1 MDAGLLVNLLSSSI
15 AANQVEMKAA
25 EAQLSQFENQSA
37 GSMLV
42 HLVNIVFSS
51 EQTVTVRQAA
61 AIYSKNLLKRR
72 WVVKS
77 EDEAS
82 LQWVPLEAGLR
93 RQVRSVLIEATCGS
107 GAAPLPRQIQTQVNA
122 IISYIAE
129 CDFPREW
136 PELLPS
142 LVKTLSGAPS
152 NELRLNALTVACSVL
167 KKYKTAARS
176 TEVLRELQYILSEF
190 QEIHLQLFA
199 SVLPQIL
206 GSSPQEVMVS
216 AMENVLEIFASLNV
230 VDIPEY
236 YQDNLQTWMGGFF
249 KLLLQPPEFP
259 QTLKNLTCENL
270 ALYAD
275 KYQEVFEPYVTE
287 AVTCVWTT
295 LLGLNGDDDNKNDAI
310 ISSGIKFLSS
320 AANTRW
326 SNSPFENQEALR
338 HIVEKLII
346 PNIQLRDADVELFT
360 DNPDDYIRKDLENA
374 DAETRRRSAVDLVRA
389 LSKFY
394 EAKVTPILLEYVGKL
409 FSSNHHLR
417 SKDAGVQLVIAM
429 AAKGETRAQGVSVV
443 NDKIDINE
451 FFKSQVLLTDELSG
465 LVGVALD
472 EDKAVLKSSCL
483 KFLILFRN
491 KLDRNLVI
499 ESLVKIISNLITN
512 LTTATALNSSSK
524 VLVSYAAHC
533 AYLLLGIVSE
543 EDLALPNKDI
553 AIENAVSLIFASKEQ
568 NEYLIKLVFKLLK
581 KKETAAADKSSILK
595 KLVSL
600 MEGFSSNPVNAVFTH
615 FLFESIGESLPL
627 SQDKTSLINPLCQI
641 LERNVTEYIPY
652 ALQVLALLIES
663 PSSSPVQVFVHLFPL
678 LLNESLW
685 KNPSLIPGLARI
697 LAAYVFV
704 PAYATLVLANL
715 VHVTERFKILLNSNK
730 FEQTAFDI
738 ANCIVVNPHLGIIP
752 NEFLKVIILAVLT
765 KIHLK
770 RSDKLLKQ
778 LSILLACAIANSP
791 HAEQLIAVIET
802 IQPGIASQVVK
813 DLWMNSVATLNINLM
828 TPKLRKL
835 FFLSL
840 PKLLN
845 SQFIQSNP
853 VLMQSVLSACETMIC
868 VNPSKAATEAGFA
881 PAAAQDTANA
891 EDAHEFEV
899 SYSKLGSTLNLVT
912 ENDFLPHVTGDGLAA
927 FKHALKSLPSGA
939 LQANPSLAN
948 WASS

>member
-1 MDAGLLVNLLSSSI
+1 
-15 AANQVEMKAA
+15 
-25 EAQLSQFENQSA
+25 
-37 GSMLV
+37 
-42 HLVNIVFSS
+42 
-51 EQTVTVRQAA
+51 
-61 AIYSKNLLKRR
+61 
-72 WVVKS
+72 
-77 EDEAS
+77 
-82 LQWVPLEAGLR
+82 
-93 RQVRSVLIEATCGS
+93 
-107 GAAPLPRQIQTQVNA
+107 
-122 IISYIAE
+122 
-129 CDFPREW
+129 
-136 PELLPS
+136 
-142 LVKTLSGAPS
+142 
-152 NELRLNALTVACSVL
+152 
-167 KKYKTAARS
+167 
-176 TEVLRELQYILSEF
+176 
-190 QEIHLQLFA
+190 
-199 SVLPQIL
+199 
-206 GSSPQEVMVS
+206 
-216 AMENVLEIFASLNV
+216 V

-360 DNPDDYIRKDLENA
+360 DNPDDFIRKDLENA

-394 EAKVTPILLEYVGKL
+394 EAKVTPILLEYVSKL
-409 FSSNHHLR
+409 FSSNRHLR

-451 FFKSQVLLTDELSG
+451 FFKSQVVLTDELSG

-499 ESLVKIISNLITN
+499 ESLVKIISNFTN
-512 LTTATALNSSSK
+512 LTTTTVLNSSSK

-543 EDLALPNKDI
+543 GDLALPNEDI
-553 AIENAVSLIFASKEQ
+553 AIENALSLIFASKEQ

-581 KKETAAADKSSILK
+581 KKSTRQTRTISADEKSSVLK
-595 KLVSL
+595 KLISL

-663 PSSSPVQVFVHLFPL
+663 PSSSPVEVFTHLFPL

-704 PAYATLVLANL
+704 PAYAPLVLANL

-752 NEFLKVIILAVLT
+752 NEFLKVIFLAVLT

-770 RSDKLLKQ
+770 RSEKLLKQ
-778 LSILLACAIANSP
+778 FSILLACAIANSP
-791 HAEQLIAVIET
+791 HAEQLIAVIES

-813 DLWMNSVATLNINLM
+813 DLWMNSVATLNINLL

-845 SQFIQSNP
+845 TQFIQSNP

-868 VNPSKAATEAGFA
+868 VNPSKAVAEAGFA

-927 FKHALKSLPSGA
+927 FKHALRSLPSGA
-939 LQANPSLAN
+939 LQASPSLAN